1 MNMANR
7 KEKSTVKRPLILR
20 AGPLS
25 MSFEP
30 ELAFLRYIRLGNREI
45 LRGIYAAVRDGVWGT
60 ITPEISNICLE
71 AEQDHFKL
79 TFDVNCWRKEIDF
92 FWQGSITG
100 DPQGMVVYSMNGMAR
115 SGFKSN
121 RIGFCVLHPIQE
133 CAGRACLVEKVDGT
147 LERGRFPEAISPHQP
162 FLNMRAIS
170 YEVTPA
176 VTAKVCFE
184 GDIFEM
190 EDQRNWSDA
199 SFKTYCTPLSLP
211 FPFEVAPG
219 QNFKQTITLSLKGT
233 IPEIPTQ
240 ATPTAGISFQVYQ
253 DVRFRLPDIGLQ
265 MASHGR
271 PLQEEELTRLKKLNL
286 HHLRVDLNLSD
297 SAYPGIFARA
307 HSEARLLGIFL
318 EIALFLGQSPD
329 QELRAFLKELRGIK
343 PQVSS
348 WLIFHLGENSTSEKW
363 FTLARRYLSDYNGQA
378 KIGAGSCQYYVD
390 LNRSH
395 PPAELLSLVC
405 YPVNPQV
412 HASDNASIIETLP
425 ILAQM
430 AENAHHFMGGIPVA
444 VTPVSLKPRPAPITY
459 SDEPDR
465 SGESLPSWADV
476 RQMSLFGAGWTLG
489 TLKYLSQG
497 GVESISY
504 YETTGLLG
512 IMEASKNTRAM
523 KRASLFPGKVFPI
536 YHVLADV
543 GEYAGGMVLKT
554 VSSDPLAVEGLAF
567 MKGDLLTIILAN
579 LTAEEMSVALAG
591 FKSQASIRYLSRDNA
606 ELACANPEAYRAQ
619 IGELRRPDAGLIH
632 LKLGPY
638 SLAHV
643 ETIPSNGKSNRST

>member
-1 MNMANR
+1 MANCN
-7 KEKSTVKRPLILR
+7 EKSTVELPIILH

-25 MSFEP
+25 MLFEP

-45 LRGIYAAVRDGVWGT
+45 LRGIYVAIRDGVWGT
-60 ITPEISNICLE
+60 ITPEISNFFLE

-79 TFDVNCWRKEIDF
+79 TFDANCRRNEIDF

-100 DPQGMVVYSMNGMAR
+100 DPQGKMVYSMNGMAR

-133 CAGRACLVEKVDGT
+133 CAGRACLVEKVDST
-147 LERGRFPEAISPHQP
+147 LERGCFPEAISSHQP

-176 VTAKVCFE
+176 VTAQVSFE

-211 FPFEVAPG
+211 FPFEVVPG

-233 IPEIPTQ
+233 IPEIPRQ
-240 ATPTAGISFQVYQ
+240 ATPAAGISFQIYQ
-253 DVRFRLPDIGLQ
+253 DVRFRLPDIGLL
-265 MASHGR
+265 MASHGC

-297 SAYPGIFARA
+297 SAYPEILARA
-307 HSEARLLGIFL
+307 HSEASSLGIFL

-329 QELRAFLKELRGIK
+329 QELRAFLKELRGIQ

-348 WLIFHLGENSTSEKW
+348 WLIFHLEENSTSGKW
-363 FTLARRYLSDYNGQA
+363 ITLARHYLSKYDGKA
-378 KIGAGSCQYYVD
+378 KIGAGSRQYFVD

-405 YPVNPQV
+405 YPVTPQV

-430 AENAHHFMGGIPVA
+430 AENAHHFMDGIPVA
-444 VTPVSLKPRPAPITY
+444 VTPVSLKPRLAPLTY

-465 SGESLPSWADV
+465 LGESLPSWADV
-476 RQMSLFGAGWTLG
+476 RQTSLFGAGWTLG

-504 YETTGLLG
+504 NETTGPLG
-512 IMEASKNTRAM
+512 VMEASKKTRTM
-523 KRASLFPGKVFPI
+523 ERASLFPGKVFPI

-567 MKGDLLTIILAN
+567 MKDNLLVIILVN
-579 LTAEEMSVALAG
+579 LTAEEISVALAG
-591 FKSQASIRYLSRDNA
+591 LKSQASIRYLSKDNI
-606 ELACANPEAYRAQ
+606 ELACANPETYRSQ
-619 IGELRRPDAGLIH
+619 VGELRRPDTGLLH
-632 LKLGPY
+632 LKLEPY
-638 SLAHV
+638 SLAHI
-643 ETIPSNGKSNRST
+643 ESIPSNGKPNRLT

>member
-1 MNMANR
+1 MATC
-7 KEKSTVKRPLILR
+7 KEKSTVERPFFLR

-25 MSFEP
+25 MLFEP
-30 ELAFLRYIRLGNREI
+30 ELAFLRYIRLGDREI

-71 AEQDHFKL
+71 TEQDHFKL
-79 TFDVNCWRKEIDF
+79 TFDVNCRRKEIDF

-100 DPQGMVVYSMNGMAR
+100 DSQGMVVYSMNGMAR

-147 LERGRFPEAISPHQP
+147 QERGNFPKAISSHQP
-162 FLNMRAIS
+162 YVNMRAIS

-176 VTAKVCFE
+176 VTAQICFD

-199 SFKTYCTPLSLP
+199 SFKTYCRPLSLP

-219 QNFKQTITLSLKGT
+219 QNFKQTITLSLRGT
-233 IPEIPTQ
+233 IPEMPTQ
-240 ATPTAGISFQVYQ
+240 VTPATDISFQVNQ

-265 MASHGR
+265 MASHGH

-297 SAYPGIFARA
+297 SAYPEILSRA
-307 HSEARLLGIFL
+307 HVEARYLGIFL
-318 EIALFLGQSPD
+318 EIALFLGKSPD

-348 WLIFHLGENSTSEKW
+348 WLVFHLGENSTSEKW
-363 FTLARRYLSDYNGQA
+363 ITLSRHYLSEYDGQA
-378 KIGAGSCQYYVD
+378 KIGAGSCQYFVD
-390 LNRSH
+390 LNRMR

-405 YPVNPQV
+405 YPVSPQV
-412 HASDNASIIETLP
+412 HSSDNASIIETLP

-444 VTPVSLKPRPAPITY
+444 VTPVSLKPRPAPLTY
-459 SDEPDR
+459 NDEPDR

-476 RQMSLFGAGWTLG
+476 RQTSLFGAGWTLG

-504 YETTGLLG
+504 YETTGPLG
-512 IMEASKNTRAM
+512 VMEASKNSLA
-523 KRASLFPGKVFPI
+523 KERASLFPGKVFPI

-543 GEYAGGMVLKT
+543 GGYTGGKVLKT
-554 VSSDPLAVEGLAF
+554 ISSDPLAVEGLAF
-567 MKGDLLTIILAN
+567 TKGNLLTIILAN
-579 LTAEEMSVALAG
+579 LTSEEISVALAG
-591 FKSQASIRYLSRDNA
+591 LKLQASIRYLSQDNA
-606 ELACANPEAYRAQ
+606 ELACANPEAYRTQ
-619 IGELRRPDAGLIH
+619 VGELKLPDTGLIH

-643 ETIPSNGKSNRST
+643 ETILSNGKSNRSI

>member
-1 MNMANR
+1 MANC
-7 KEKSTVKRPLILR
+7 KEKSTVERPFVLR

-25 MSFEP
+25 MLFEP

-45 LRGIYAAVRDGVWGT
+45 LRGIYATVRDEVWGT

-71 AEQDHFKL
+71 AKQDHFKL
-79 TFDVNCWRKEIDF
+79 TFIVNCRRKEIDF

-100 DPQGMVVYSMNGMAR
+100 DSQGMVVYSMNGMAR

-147 LERGRFPEAISPHQP
+147 LERGRFPEAISSHQP
-162 FLNMRAIS
+162 FVNMRAIS
-170 YEVTPA
+170 YKVTPA
-176 VTAKVCFE
+176 VTAQVCFE

-211 FPFEVAPG
+211 FPFEVTPG
-219 QNFKQTITLSLKGT
+219 QNFKQTITLILMGT
-233 IPEIPTQ
+233 TPEISIQ
-240 ATPTAGISFQVYQ
+240 ATPAAGISFQIYQ
-253 DVRFRLPDIGLQ
+253 KVRFRLPDIGLQ

-271 PLQEEELTRLKKLNL
+271 PLQEEELTRLKKINL

-297 SAYPGIFARA
+297 SAYPEILALA
-307 HSEARLLGIFL
+307 HSEAHSLGILL

-329 QELRAFLKELRGIK
+329 QELRAFLKKLRGIK

-363 FTLARRYLSDYNGQA
+363 ITLARHYLSEYDGQA
-378 KIGAGSCQYYVD
+378 KIGAGSHKYFVD

-395 PPAELLSLVC
+395 PPAELLSSVC

-430 AENAHHFMGGIPVA
+430 AENAHHFMGGIPVV
-444 VTPVSLKPRPAPITY
+444 VTPVSLKPRPAPFTY
-459 SDEPDR
+459 SDESDR
-465 SGESLPSWADV
+465 LGENLPSWADV
-476 RQMSLFGAGWTLG
+476 RQTSLFGAGWTLG

-504 YETTGLLG
+504 YETTGPLG
-512 IMEASKNTRAM
+512 VMEASKNTWAM
-523 KRASLFPGKVFPI
+523 EQANLFSGKVFPI

-543 GEYAGGMVLKT
+543 GEIAGGIILKT

-567 MKGDLLTIILAN
+567 IKNNLLTIILAN
-579 LTAEEMSVALAG
+579 LTAEEISVALTG
-591 FKSQASIRYLSRDNA
+591 LKSQASIRYLSQDNA
-606 ELACANPEAYRAQ
+606 ELACANPEAYRTQ
-619 IGELRRPDAGLIH
+619 VDELRRPDTGLIH

-643 ETIPSNGKSNRST
+643 ETILSKGKSNRST